1 MVGVLE
7 MKKLTSIP
15 SILFSKEQ
23 TIALKLKEQ
32 PYIILIPKS
41 IIQKLG
47 ITEENLDFKLVINEN
62 KITLL
67 GPELPNPRV
76 KPPAKEIILE

>member
-1 MVGVLE
+1 
-7 MKKLTSIP
+7 MKKLASLP

-47 ITEENLDFKLVINEN
+47 ITDENLDFKLVINEN

-76 KPPAKEIILE
+76 RQPTAKEIVT

>member
-1 MVGVLE
+1 
-7 MKKLTSIP
+7 MKKLASIS

-41 IIQKLG
+41 ILQKLG
-47 ITEENLDFKLVINEN
+47 ITNENLDFKLVINEN

-67 GPELPNPRV
+67 GPELPIPRV
-76 KPPAKEIILE
+76 RQPLATEVIH

>member
-1 MVGVLE
+1 
-7 MKKLTSIP
+7 MKKISKLS

-23 TIALKLKEQ
+23 TVALKLKEQ

-47 ITEENLDFKLVINEN
+47 ITDENLDFNLVIYEN
-62 KITLL
+62 KIALL

-76 KPPAKEIILE
+76 KPPAKEIIP

>member
-1 MVGVLE
+1 
-7 MKKLTSIP
+7 MKKLATLS

-23 TIALKLKEQ
+23 AIALKLKEQ

-41 IIQKLG
+41 IIHKQGL
-47 ITEENLDFKLVINEN
+47 TDETLDFELVISEN

-67 GPELPNPRV
+67 GPEIPNPRV
-76 KPPAKEIILE
+76 RQPTAKEIVT

>member
-1 MVGVLE
+1 
-7 MKKLTSIP
+7 MKKLASIS

-23 TIALKLKEQ
+23 TIALKLQEQ

-47 ITEENLDFKLVINEN
+47 IIDENLDFKLVIEQN

-76 KPPAKEIILE
+76 KPPAKEVVD

>member
-1 MVGVLE
+1 
-7 MKKLTSIP
+7 MKKLASLP

-23 TIALKLKEQ
+23 TIALKLQEQ

-47 ITEENLDFKLVINEN
+47 ITDENLDFKLVIEQN
-62 KITLL
+62 KIALL

-76 KPPAKEIILE
+76 KPPAKEVID

>member
-1 MVGVLE
+1 
-7 MKKLTSIP
+7 MKKLASLP

-23 TIALKLKEQ
+23 TVALKLKEQ

-41 IIQKLG
+41 ILQKHG
-47 ITEENLDFKLVINEN
+47 ITDENLDFKLVINEN

-76 KPPAKEIILE
+76 RQPTAKEIVT